1 MMTRRQVLKLS
12 AAAGASTFVSGRW
25 FTGRAF
31 AVAGP
36 GIASWKT
43 QKLRKWVD
51 LLPIM
56 PVAAPPILGGGTEI
70 DDPLQPGKKAD
81 FYAMECRES
90 EWQFHSDLAPAQ
102 TNTYWYG
109 GAQVDQA
116 DYHVGAK
123 IRGYLGPSIV
133 AVKGKAAVL
142 ELVNKL
148 PLTPLYADAYD
159 TTIGNGRAKD
169 YPNTSRITIHVH
181 GGFTPPRFDGH
192 PDSWFGPDGSQGMR
206 YGSLPGAP
214 ANGARY
220 WFPNLQGPCL
230 LWYHDHSMYQTR
242 FNPFA
247 GQAAGY
253 VIIDSDDALVPD
265 LGGLNFPKF
274 PYDIPLILQ
283 DRTFYSDGSMFYPTS
298 SGMPASYP
306 HPVWQP
312 EYFGDTPVVNGKA
325 YPFLEVEPRRYRLRF
340 LNGSQ
345 ARFYELSLGLPMWL
359 IGTEQ
364 GLLPRPVEMKKI
376 LLAPAERADVIVD
389 FGRLRGEEIV
399 LGNTAKAPYPTGRD
413 TRIPEIMMFRVRNG
427 TVNDPSADPAK
438 GQLSLPAFQGILPPP
453 ADAPVRDWVLKET
466 ADPGTGQPTDVRIN
480 GRWFDDPVEDFP
492 KEGSTEIW
500 NWVNLTGDE
509 HPMHPHLVKFQVYG
523 RVPFD
528 AARYEGDWLAW
539 IAAGRNPAT
548 KPKALE
554 YATGPRQAPGP
565 DEIGWKDTVKADPGM
580 ITQIVSKFDIPPG
593 SETGTSGGY
602 DYIAHCHILE
612 HEENEMMR
620 PFSVKP

>member
-1 MMTRRQVLKLS
+1 MLTRRQVLKLS

-25 FTGRAF
+25 FTGRAL

-36 GIASWKT
+36 GIASWQT
-43 QKLRKWVD
+43 QKLTKWVD

-56 PVAAPPILGGGTEI
+56 PVAVPPALSGGKEI
-70 DDPLQPGKKAD
+70 DDPLQPGQKAD

-90 EWQFHSDLAPAQ
+90 EWQFHSDLPPAKA
-102 TNTYWYG
+102 NSYWYG
-109 GAQVDQA
+109 GDLIDQA
-116 DYHVGAK
+116 EYHIGAK

-133 AVKGKAAVL
+133 AVKGKAVVL
-142 ELVNKL
+142 EMVNKL
-148 PLTPLYADAYD
+148 PETPLYADAYD
-159 TTIGNGRAKD
+159 TTIGNGLAKD
-169 YPNTSRITIHVH
+169 YPNTSRIAVHLH
-181 GGFTPPRFDGH
+181 GGFTPPQFDGH

-206 YGSLPGAP
+206 YASLPGAP
-214 ANGARY
+214 ANGARL
-220 WFPNLQGPCL
+220 WFPNVQNPCL

-247 GQAAGY
+247 GQAGGY
-253 VIIDSDDALVPD
+253 VIIDGDDALVPA
-265 LGGLNFPKF
+265 LGGLNVPKF

-283 DRTFYSDGSMFYPTS
+283 DRTFYSDGSMFYPTA
-298 SGMPASYP
+298 SGLPAPYP

-325 YPFLEVEPRRYRLRF
+325 YPFLAVEPRRYRLRF

-345 ARFYELSLGLPMWL
+345 ARFYELALGLPMWL

-364 GLLPRPVEMKKI
+364 GLLPHPVRMRQI

-389 FGRLRGEEIV
+389 FADVAGEHV
-399 LGNTAKAPYPTGRD
+399 PLSNTANAPYPDGTD
-413 TRIPEIMMFRVRNG
+413 VKIPRIMMFRVKNRSSDRD
-427 TVNDPSADPAK
+427 TTTPPHKLA
-438 GQLSLPAFQGILPPP
+438 LPAFRGILPPP
-453 ADAPVRDWVLKET
+453 VHAPVRDWVLRE
-466 ADPGTGQPTDVRIN
+466 ASDPVTGEPTDVRIN
-480 GRWFDDPVEDFP
+480 GLWFNDPVEDFP
-492 KEGSTEIW
+492 RMGSTEIW
-500 NWVNLTGDE
+500 NWVNLTGDA

-539 IAAGRNPAT
+539 IDAGRNPAT
-548 KPKALE
+548 KPQALK
-554 YATGPRQAPGP
+554 YRTGPRQAPGP
-565 DEIGWKDTVKADPGM
+565 DEIGWKDTVKADVGM
-580 ITQIVSKFDIPPG
+580 ITQIVARFDIPPG
-593 SETGTSGGY
+593 SEKGMCGGY

-620 PFSVKP
+620 PYTVMP